1 MEGGEERK
9 KRFAERSLR
18 TALPHEG
25 ASGPA
30 VDTCCLCGNER
41 CRPCRS
47 KGTRHAQNHQHNSAT
62 ERKNSLC
69 CRILLKLSLTAGG
82 APRQRRME
90 ADRMAAPQG
99 PCPLSGGA
107 RLTGIESRDDDPPPH
122 GNAAWRGARSGRK
135 GSRNGAG
142 RSAASRRR
150 KRAGRGHML
159 PLPVWNTGGL
169 CGNECCR
176 KRRAEPLPYLPTTSA
191 APKIS
196 RLRRGKAATR
206 SRFSGLSVRPGSLL
220 KPEPRRP
227 EGTPAYS
234 SSMFL
239 TYMPPSSSASSAAFL
254 SWASRCSRAF
264 CRRARCMASR

>member
-18 TALPHEG
+18 AALPHEG

-47 KGTRHAQNHQHNSAT
+47 KGTRHAQNHQQYSAT

-107 RLTGIESRDDDPPPH
+107 RLTGIESRDEERKRCHAERSLRAALPP
-122 GNAAWRGARSGRK
+122 G
-135 GSRNGAG
+135 GS
-142 RSAASRRR
+142 ASRDIASAKARCA
-150 KRAGRGHML
+150 RASGEQGQSH
-159 PLPVWNTGGL
+159 
-169 CGNECCR
+169 CR
-176 KRRAEPLPYLPTTSA
+176 AAAEPENLRELFSSYGA
-191 APKIS
+191 FAPFFFN
-196 RLRRGKAATR
+196 G
-206 SRFSGLSVRPGSLL
+206 
-220 KPEPRRP
+220 
-227 EGTPAYS
+227 
-234 SSMFL
+234 M
-239 TYMPPSSSASSAAFL
+239 
-254 SWASRCSRAF
+254 
-264 CRRARCMASR
+264 

>member
-1 MEGGEERK
+1 MMQNRTI
-9 KRFAERSLR
+9 LR
-18 TALPHEG
+18 QSQFRLALLQNSVEHNPDRRRRAASAAYG
-25 ASGPA
+25 ATTP
-30 VDTCCLCGNER
+30 
-41 CRPCRS
+41 
-47 KGTRHAQNHQHNSAT
+47 
-62 ERKNSLC
+62 
-69 CRILLKLSLTAGG
+69 
-82 APRQRRME
+82 RRM
-90 ADRMAAPQG
+90 AMR
-99 PCPLSGGA
+99 
-107 RLTGIESRDDDPPPH
+107 H
-122 GNAAWRGARSGRK
+122 GEGRGAEEKVRGTEPSDGF
-135 GSRNGAG
+135 
-142 RSAASRRR
+142 AARRR
-150 KRAGRGHML
+150 KRAGRGYML

-176 KRRAEPLPYLPTTSA
+176 KGRAEPLPYLPTTSA

>member
-1 MEGGEERK
+1 ML
-9 KRFAERSLR
+9 ATL
-18 TALPHEG
+18 AP
-25 ASGPA
+25 PA
-30 VDTCCLCGNER
+30 
-41 CRPCRS
+41 
-47 KGTRHAQNHQHNSAT
+47 A
-62 ERKNSLC
+62 
-69 CRILLKLSLTAGG
+69 
-82 APRQRRME
+82 
-90 ADRMAAPQG
+90 
-99 PCPLSGGA
+99 
-107 RLTGIESRDDDPPPH
+107 
-122 GNAAWRGARSGRK
+122 NAAWRGARSGRK
-135 GSRNGAG
+135 GSRNGAFG
-142 RSAASRRR
+142 RLCRTKAQ
-150 KRAGRGHML
+150 AGRPWIHAAFARVEHGRPLRQRML
-159 PLPVWNTGGL
+159 PQRGERNLS
-169 CGNECCR
+169 
-176 KRRAEPLPYLPTTSA
+176 PYLPTTSA

>member
-1 MEGGEERK
+1 MMQNRTI
-9 KRFAERSLR
+9 LR
-18 TALPHEG
+18 QSQFRLALLQNSVEHNP
-25 ASGPA
+25 
-30 VDTCCLCGNER
+30 DR
-41 CRPCRS
+41 R
-47 KGTRHAQNHQHNSAT
+47 RHAASA
-62 ERKNSLC
+62 
-69 CRILLKLSLTAGG
+69 AYG
-82 APRQRRME
+82 ATTPRRM
-90 ADRMAAPQG
+90 AMRH
-99 PCPLSGGA
+99 GG
-107 RLTGIESRDDDPPPH
+107 
-122 GNAAWRGARSGRK
+122 GARSGRK
-135 GSRNGAG
+135 DSRSGAG
-142 RSAASRRR
+142 QSAASRRR

-176 KRRAEPLPYLPTTSA
+176 KRRAEPVPYLPTTPP

-196 RLRRGKAATR
+196 RLGRGKAATR